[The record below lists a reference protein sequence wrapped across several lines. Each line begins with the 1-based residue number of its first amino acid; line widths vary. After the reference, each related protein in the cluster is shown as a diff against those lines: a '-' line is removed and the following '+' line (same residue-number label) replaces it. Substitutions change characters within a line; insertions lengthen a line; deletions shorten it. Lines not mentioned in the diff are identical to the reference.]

1 MAYFSI
7 REINIQSVNS
17 NVGNENSVEEA
28 EERLMHLREQ
38 GESSYAFSFKHKG
51 DKALEEKV

>member
-1 MAYFSI
+1 M
-7 REINIQSVNS
+7 QSVNS